1 MWFDLKYE
9 KVPHFCFD
17 CGRLVHPEGICQ
29 AEKEEVQ
36 QWGEW
41 LRASPRRNQRP
52 PPVARPSVSSSS
64 YTSISMGAE
73 NRYRGE
79 ATVRDVP
86 PRRNMFNDY
95 SFSSSSR
102 TGDRAVRS
110 DEGENTSP
118 GRRQKAPVRD
128 QAVSGEPLG
137 SKQRKNPAGTY
148 VKRTRKTADLTKAGG
163 SQVALGVHQTR
174 KRSSKTVWMPVP
186 VQVVGEEAPGSAGK
200 RQRVTSVF
208 DRLDGHEEE
217 GQTSGSVFERL
228 EDLSADPAAQ
238 GRRDQ

>member
-1 MWFDLKYE
+1 
-9 KVPHFCFD
+9 
-17 CGRLVHPEGICQ
+17 
-29 AEKEEVQ
+29 
-36 QWGEW
+36 
-41 LRASPRRNQRP
+41 
-52 PPVARPSVSSSS
+52 
-64 YTSISMGAE
+64 MGG
-73 NRYRGE
+73 RYRGE

-102 TGDRAVRS
+102 TGDRVVRS
-110 DEGENTSP
+110 DEGENNSP
-118 GRRQKAPVRD
+118 RRRQKAPVRD
-128 QAVSGEPLG
+128 QAAVREPLG
-137 SKQRKNPAGTY
+137 SKQRKNQVGTY
-148 VKRTRKTADLTKAGG
+148 VRRPRKTDVLSKAGG
-163 SQVALGVHQTR
+163 PQVATGVHQTK

-208 DRLDGHEEE
+208 DRLNGQEEE
-217 GQTSGSVFERL
+217 GQRSGSVFERL